1 VQLLTDI
8 LVLVQITVNEDLG
21 FLRDQIITSEV
32 NIARVFN
39 YDVRVRRAAKE
50 AAVMEKIEGESA

>member
-1 VQLLTDI
+1 MLAAITQV
-8 LVLVQITVNEDLG
+8 TVNEDLG

-39 YDVRVRRAAKE
+39 HDVRIRRA
-50 AAVMEKIEGESA
+50 VRF